1 MRGYLRPKP
10 ILTFLC
16 VLECLCPPVSQVPGW
31 LSCEVEAFG
40 WLPALGPWKHPK
52 KNTEIWVKNV
62 VFSEK
67 LIEPTVPHLDGSTVL
82 EEVTLSWKGHVTQAS
97 QSEKATGLIGLERG
111 DHRKIS
117 KTEKESS
124 WEL

>member
-1 MRGYLRPKP
+1 MP
-10 ILTFLC
+10 
-16 VLECLCPPVSQVPGW
+16 
-31 LSCEVEAFG
+31 
-40 WLPALGPWKHPK
+40 HPY
-52 KNTEIWVKNV
+52 
-62 VFSEK
+62 
-67 LIEPTVPHLDGSTVL
+67 GSTVL